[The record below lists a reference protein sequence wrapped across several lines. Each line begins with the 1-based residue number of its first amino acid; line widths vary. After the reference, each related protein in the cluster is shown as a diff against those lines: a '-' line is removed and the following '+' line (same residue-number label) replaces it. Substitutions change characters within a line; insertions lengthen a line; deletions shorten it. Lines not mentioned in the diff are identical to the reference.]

1 MLVDREIDNYQTNPL
16 ITCFIGANFVL
27 EGETAANWVIANAP
41 NKSPVNIVELQGTV
55 GASAATG
62 RMAGF
67 KSVIDKNPNFRILRT
82 QTGNFTIAE
91 GKQVMEAFLRS
102 DGNNIDVVYAHND
115 DMALG
120 AVQAIEE
127 FGRRPG
133 RDIMLLSVDAAKG
146 AFTAVVDGTMNCVI
160 ECNPVL
166 GPLVMETA
174 VKIINGQTVP
184 KWVVT
189 EAAVYD
195 QKNAA
200 AALPNRKY

>member
-1 MLVDREIDNYQTNPL
+1 MN
-16 ITCFIGANFVL
+16 
-27 EGETAANWVIANAP
+27 
-41 NKSPVNIVELQGTV
+41 
-55 GASAATG
+55 
-62 RMAGF
+62 GF
-67 KSVIDKNPNFRILRT
+67 KQEIEKNPNFRIIRT
-82 QTGNFTIAE
+82 QTGNFTRAE
-91 GKQVMEAFLRS
+91 GKQVMEAFLKS

-127 FGRRPG
+127 FGRKPG
-133 RDIMLLSVDAAKG
+133 SDIILLSIDAAKG
-146 AFTAVVDGTMNCVI
+146 AFTAVVEGTMNCVI

-174 VKIINGQTVP
+174 VKILNGEKVD

-189 EAAVYD
+189 KAAVFD

-200 AALPNRKY
+200 AELPNRKY